1 MKRYQKPIAVD
12 GCMASDYN
20 HVLLNIRGLNILRDL
35 WEEKHPPLNE
45 SIYLVY
51 NATGACIGWMTD
63 LYVKKYLYSYLPY
76 HHSNLTKKI
85 VKGSN
90 FKQVCSKATGK
101 IVLVFRSTILTEG
114 SLLELNDK
122 VELANYFLE
131 HELNNITVDKAHE
144 GRQYKISWT
153 DKHNIAPHLIK
164 VLDDKLDK
172 VMKEFKQEAERS
184 ITNIIKE
191 REVIKFAEQDIG
203 VTIDI

>member
-12 GCMASDYN
+12 GCMASNYN
-20 HVLLNIRGLNILRDL
+20 HVLLNMRGL
-35 WEEKHPPLNE
+35 WEDRTPPLNE

-51 NATGACIGWMTD
+51 NATGACIGWMTN

-76 HHSNLTKKI
+76 HHSNLTKKT
-85 VKGSN
+85 VKRSN
-90 FKQVCSKATGK
+90 IKLVCSKATGK
-101 IVLVFRSTILTEG
+101 IVLVFRSTILTES

-131 HELNNITVDKAHE
+131 HELNNITVDKAYE
-144 GRQYKISWT
+144 ERQYRISWT

-191 REVIKFAEQDIG
+191 REVVKLAEQEIG

>member
-12 GCMASDYN
+12 GCMASNYN
-20 HVLLNIRGLNILRDL
+20 HVLLNMRGL
-35 WEEKHPPLNE
+35 WEDRTPPLNE

-51 NATGACIGWMTD
+51 NATGACIGWMTN

-76 HHSNLTKKI
+76 HHSNLTKKT
-85 VKGSN
+85 VKRSN
-90 FKQVCSKATGK
+90 IKLVCSKATGK
-101 IVLVFRSTILTEG
+101 IVLVFRSTILTES

-144 GRQYKISWT
+144 GRQYRISWT

-191 REVIKFAEQDIG
+191 REVVKLAEQEIG